1 MFGLEILKSRLKDA
15 PKTSGVYLFK
25 NKKDIPIY
33 IGKAINIK
41 RRLSNYGNLPK
52 LPRRLQKMVSQ
63 TVNIDFELTES
74 ERNALLLEALLIKK
88 FSPRYNI
95 RLKDDKSFP
104 LIKITNGAF
113 PRLTRFR
120 NDFSNED
127 KVFGPF
133 TSALK
138 TDKVIKILQK
148 SFKLR
153 SCNDSEFKNRTRPC
167 LLYDLKQ
174 CSAPCVSK
182 VDENEYK
189 NQVSDTIKFFQGSQ
203 KKIFNKLEKQMVYFS
218 ESQNYEK
225 AAELRDSIQSLN
237 YIIREEVKISTQET
251 NFDYIHI
258 DNKKHFSIYIGFIRY
273 GRYLGGNLIY
283 YSDKFEEDIDPT
295 SLIIQFYLKS
305 FRPKKIIISKKIQ
318 GYNELKSIMKENYKI
333 DVSLKSNNIVGIQ
346 KISNLTAKR
355 NDKEVSL
362 QKQKYVNNQEI
373 LNLLKIKFNIKNNV
387 ERVEAYDNSFFGN
400 NYAVASYVVFNEEG
414 FSIKDSRTYKFKDY
428 DLKKFGDADLM
439 RKVFK
444 SRFSKDDKILPDII
458 IIDGAQPYLKICQEA
473 INESGINENIK
484 LIGVSKGFKRDF
496 RFDRYHLIDEKN
508 LSLKDNPQIEGFIQK
523 MRDQAHKLSKKNSMK
538 RMSDSLKTSFLDD
551 IDCIGK
557 VKKMRV
563 INFFG
568 SVQNLKRANRDELTQ
583 IKGLNSKN
591 IKAILDKING

>member
-305 FRPKKIIISKKIQ
+305 FRPKKLIISKKIQ

-551 IDCIGK
+551 IDGIGK